1 MKVKPD
7 TIDPQT
13 IKDIIVDIREY
24 LRYGEEYR
32 TNQIGIGMKQLF
44 RGYIIKV
51 STGTNFQ
58 SNDYR
63 KCN

>member
-13 IKDIIVDIREY
+13 IKDMIADIREY
-24 LRYGEEYR
+24 LRYSEEYH

-44 RGYIIKV
+44 RGYVIKV
-51 STGTNFQ
+51 WTGTNF
-58 SNDYR
+58 
-63 KCN
+63 